1 MAPFSLIFKAK
12 GRLQMR
18 LLSKL
23 LIFMLPVLLLS
34 VPAFGHHL
42 WVSAEDGVYMVNRG
56 IISERTD
63 AYDSDC
69 VKEIKAY
76 AEDGEPLSVE
86 RINKAEQ
93 VRFQTEA
100 PAAMASVVSKW
111 GDRVNTTR
119 GKKLMSRS
127 EAEEAGLTVISAFF
141 STHFSKAL
149 FKPSDQN
156 TRPLGL
162 KFEIVPLDNPLAARP
177 GEAVS
182 FKLLFDGK
190 PLSQAAVYTLDDREI
205 KTDKNGVAR
214 IAFEKN
220 GTHLLYA
227 SHQSPAKNDSGLDYL
242 NFMTFLTFE
251 VK

>member
-1 MAPFSLIFKAK
+1 M
-12 GRLQMR
+12 Q
-18 LLSKL
+18 LLRKL
-23 LIFMLPVLLLS
+23 LIMLPVLLLS

-42 WVSAEDGVYMVNRG
+42 WMSVDDGSYTVNRG

-63 AYDSDC
+63 AYDPAC
-69 VKEIKAY
+69 VEAINAY
-76 AEDGEPLSVE
+76 GQDGAPLTVQ

-93 VRFQTEA
+93 VRFQTEP
-100 PAAMASVVSKW
+100 PAAMASVISKW

-141 STHFSKAL
+141 STQFSKTL
-149 FKPSDQN
+149 FKPADQN
-156 TRPLGL
+156 TKPLGL
-162 KFEIVPLDNPLAARP
+162 KFEIVPQQCPLSAKP
-177 GEAVS
+177 GEPVG
-182 FKLLFDGK
+182 FKVLFEGR
-190 PLSQAAVYTLDDREI
+190 PVENAPVFTQDDREFQ
-205 KTDKNGVAR
+205 TDKNGMVR

-220 GTHLLYA
+220 GVHLLYA

-242 NFMTFLTFE
+242 KFMTFLTFE